1 MTETEWQKLYEIT
14 SIKGRIWK
22 RCDIVN
28 RSSALLKKLLSAMP
42 ALSKTAQSARRGSL
56 LILLDDPVFMHPR
69 RGMVPARVIEDTAFE
84 AMYRM
89 AREVKP

>member
-1 MTETEWQKLYEIT
+1 
-14 SIKGRIWK
+14 
-22 RCDIVN
+22 
-28 RSSALLKKLLSAMP
+28 MP
-42 ALSKTAQSARRGSL
+42 ALSKTAPSARRGSI
-56 LILLDDPVFMHPR
+56 LILLDDPAFMHPR